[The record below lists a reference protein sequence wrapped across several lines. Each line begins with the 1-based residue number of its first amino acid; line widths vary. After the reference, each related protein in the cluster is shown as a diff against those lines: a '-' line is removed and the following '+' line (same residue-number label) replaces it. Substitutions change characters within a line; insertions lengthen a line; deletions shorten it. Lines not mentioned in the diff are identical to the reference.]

1 MKKLPG
7 SSIDSKASSRSA
19 CRRSP
24 KSPSANGPLKA
35 SRPLLAKLNL
45 LSRRSLSAGGIT
57 ENFSGRDQTFVN
69 VAEQAKFI
77 RNSLPLGGLFAGL
90 DWRISPVPFPLGED
104 VAKEIESLGRVL
116 LQFYRA
122 VNLLYRKSA
131 EGKQPE
137 WVARWLDLGKPAD
150 LIALQRSPAFKNDVP
165 HVIRPDILL
174 TENGL
179 SITELDSVP
188 GGIGLTA
195 WLNQTYSNVGQ
206 ASRLPGAE
214 GATAEDKTGRRDACP
229 ALVGGADG
237 MLRGFESIFGDAK
250 QVHLV
255 VSEEAATYRPE
266 MEWLAGQLN
275 DQKRRTFN
283 IQHSTFNEF
292 AEGDAVYRFFELFD
306 LANVA
311 NSKKIFELAA
321 ERKIRLTPPP
331 KPVFEEKM
339 LFALLWNRNLQG
351 FWRQEL
357 GEGFFTRL
365 KKLVPYT
372 WVVDP
377 APIPPHAAI
386 PELNLTDWQQVKTLS
401 QKERELI
408 LKISGFSEH
417 AWGARGVF
425 LGSDLSQ
432 ADWAKAV
439 DDALQHFDQSPQV
452 LQRYHKPTLVEA
464 QWFDFEKNEV
474 MPMKGRVRLCPYYFV
489 SGEGDAARPQLGG
502 VLATINP
509 ADKKIIHGMA
519 DAILAPCT
527 T

>member
-1 MKKLPG
+1 LTLPA
-7 SSIDSKASSRSA
+7 DKAR
-19 CRRSP
+19 
-24 KSPSANGPLKA
+24 
-35 SRPLLAKLNL
+35 
-45 LSRRSLSAGGIT
+45 
-57 ENFSGRDQTFVN
+57 FVRDQIP
-69 VAEQAKFI
+69 A
-77 RNSLPLGGLFAGL
+77 GGLFAGL
-90 DWRISPVPFPLGED
+90 DWRISPAPFPLGESL
-104 VAKEIESLGRVL
+104 AKEMESLGRVL

-137 WVARWLDLGKPAD
+137 WVARWLDLGKPAE

-165 HVIRPDILL
+165 RVIRPDLLL
-174 TENGL
+174 TEQGI

-195 WLNQTYSNVGQ
+195 WLGKTYSII
-206 ASRLPGAE
+206 SE
-214 GATAEDKTGRRDACP
+214 GGVPRRPNQDGDSQSSP
-229 ALVGGADG
+229 LRNKNLIGGADG

-250 QVHLV
+250 TVHIV

-275 DQKRRTFN
+275 EQKRRTFN
-283 IQHSTFNEF
+283 IQHSTFNNF

-306 LANVA
+306 LKNVSNA
-311 NSKKIFELAA
+311 EQIFRLAA
-321 ERKIRLTPPP
+321 EKKIRLTPPP

-339 LFALLWNRNLQG
+339 LFALLWNRHLHN

-357 GEGFFTRL
+357 GEGFFDRL

-372 WVVDP
+372 WIMDPTPLPPQAVV
-377 APIPPHAAI
+377 
-386 PELNLTDWQQVKTLS
+386 PELNLTDWQQLKTMS

-408 LKISGFSEH
+408 LKVSGFSEH

-432 ADWAKAV
+432 EDWAKAV
-439 DDALQHFDQSPQV
+439 DDAIQHFEQSPRV
-452 LQRYHKPTLVEA
+452 LQRYHKPALVEA
-464 QWFDFEKNEV
+464 GWFDFAKNEV
-474 MPMKGRVRLCPYYFV
+474 VPMKGRARLCPYYFV

-502 VLATINP
+502 VLATIVP
-509 ADKKIIHGMA
+509 ADKKIVHGMT
-519 DAILAPCT
+519 DAILAPCAV
-527 T
+527 